1 MTIKQLA
8 DELGLSKTAIRKKMT
23 EEFRASYVT
32 NDATGTMQISEEGCK
47 LLREQFRKPA
57 ETIPETAENSRKQ
70 LPETPQT
77 EVFALIEMLQN
88 ELKIKNDQ
96 ITELNARLAET
107 TAALT
112 ETTKSL
118 QAAQALHAG
127 TIQQQLL
134 EESTENSSQEQPKT
148 DKKQGFFR
156 RLFHGRKD
164 N

>member
-1 MTIKQLA
+1 MANTTYKGVEIK
-8 DELGLSKTAIRKKMT
+8 
-23 EEFRASYVT
+23 
-32 NDATGTMQISEEGCK
+32 
-47 LLREQFRKPA
+47 
-57 ETIPETAENSRKQ
+57 
-70 LPETPQT
+70 LPETPKT
-77 EVFALIEMLQN
+77 DVSAELVKMLQAQ
-88 ELKIKNDQ
+88 LDAKDRQ
-96 ITELNARLAET
+96 IDELNARLAET

-134 EESTENSSQEQPKT
+134 EETTESSSQEQPQNE
-148 DKKQGFFR
+148 KKQGFFR